1 MTPFDFIVGREDDF
15 EGEVVSR
22 IEFIFLF
29 RYFVREGRR
38 GFGSLTREGRGE
50 VGSRVN
56 ARTGSEELNEP
67 GWSVFPN

>member
-1 MTPFDFIVGREDDF
+1 MTPFDLIVSREDDF
-15 EGEVVSR
+15 EGEVFAR
-22 IEFIFLF
+22 IEFLFLF
-29 RYFVREGRR
+29 RDFVREGRR

-50 VGSRVN
+50 VGGRVD